1 MLRKKFHIPIG
12 ILIVAIC
19 AIGFL
24 SLRSD
29 VPEKPIQIYKAT
41 LTETPA
47 TDETAETET
56 AETETAETQTHPS
69 CCENGDAL
77 CCQTPGSS
85 CCPPLFQQSAEVTT
99 SLSVDTSDV
108 GITEDTS
115 NPLSEGIVVPESV
128 VAEANRFREWSEMQE
143 AHGKA
148 RAEHDSKDEQLAVD
162 LRKSFAA
169 WLMTLPIE
177 RREAL
182 FEDMKRQFME
192 SGVPEAW
199 DAYEAGLYSAGLD
212 FQTEYSPE
220 KAEAESH
227 RILGQMGRITD
238 NMLETSQEGQKLLDI
253 QKKLDAESDTF

>member
-41 LTETPA
+41 TPEMPA
-47 TDETAETET
+47 MDETAETK
-56 AETETAETQTHPS
+56 TAETQTHPS

-77 CCQTPGSS
+77 CCQTLGSS

-115 NPLSEGIVVPESV
+115 NPLSEGIVVPASV
-128 VAEANRFREWSEMQE
+128 VAEANRFREWSEKQE

-148 RAEHDSKDEQLAVD
+148 RAEHDRKDERLAVD
-162 LRKSFAA
+162 LRKSLAA

-212 FQTEYSPE
+212 FQTQYSPE

-227 RILGQMGRITD
+227 RILGQMRRITD